1 MRRES
6 IVCEDSKVGTNVRI
20 GKGVLISCKRVE
32 LGDNV
37 EIGVEAD
44 ENFRDVAGVRIIAE
58 TLTLGSNTR
67 IGRAILMKG
76 GKITFGENCQ
86 LGGRASIEVRSR
98 LVVGDASSIGQNW
111 RLSGVDVVIGER
123 MRCLDD
129 VLIGGGSA
137 FEVYSRLRIGN
148 DCHLGNQCLINTA
161 RPVHIGNQVG
171 LGTRTALYTH
181 GSYLSI
187 LEGYPVE
194 FGEIEIGDKCWL
206 PGATVNPGVHI
217 GAGSVVGVGS
227 VVTRDLP
234 AGCLAVGVPARVIK
248 EHAFPREVTS
258 GEKDRIMHGLLGNF
272 AEILADSF
280 DVKVGDVDGR
290 IVLSLSERQTEIVYQ
305 YQMKMDCLRAAA
317 KDCRRILA
325 LAFSLDYDPALVASS
340 DEVTLFDLSRLL
352 IIGRCD
358 VLSERLRNE
367 LRRYGIR
374 FKYRIENRRYV
385 ERGLHE

>member
-1 MRRES
+1 MKRRP
-6 IVCEDSKVGTNVRI
+6 IVCEDSKIGKNVRI
-20 GKGVLISCKRVE
+20 GKGVLINCKRLE

-44 ENFRDVAGVRIIAE
+44 ENFRDVAGVRIAAE
-58 TLTLGSNTR
+58 AVTIGNHTR
-67 IGRAILMKG
+67 IGRAISMKG
-76 GKITFGENCQ
+76 GRITFGENCQ
-86 LGGRASIEVRSR
+86 LGSGASIEVRSR
-98 LVVGDASSIGQNW
+98 LVVGNASSIGQNL

-123 MRCLDD
+123 LRCLDD

-137 FEVYSRLRIGN
+137 FEVHSRLSIGN
-148 DCHLGNQCLINTA
+148 DCHLGNQCFINTA
-161 RPVHIGNQVG
+161 RPVRMGNEVG

-187 LEGYPVE
+187 LEGYPVQ

-248 EHAFPREVTS
+248 EHAFPREVS
-258 GEKDRIMHGLLGNF
+258 ECEKDTIMRGLLGTF
-272 AEILADSF
+272 AEILTDSF

-290 IVLSLSERQTEIVYQ
+290 VILSLSDGKTEIAYQ
-305 YQMKMDCLRAAA
+305 YHMGGDCLRPAAN
-317 KDCRRILA
+317 DCCRVLA
-325 LAFSLDYDPALVASS
+325 LAFRLDCDPAAVASS
-340 DEVTLFDLSRLL
+340 EAVTLFDLRRHL
-352 IIGRCD
+352 IVGRCD
-358 VLSERLRNE
+358 VLSERLRNQ

-374 FKYRIENRRYV
+374 FDYQTKDGQYI